1 MSLERYSP
9 EEREARILAL
19 KEKNEAF
26 TYETFGIAEKMPT
39 DAYAEPPFDAAAV
52 PHPRLFLNNDTIP
65 TLKRLFAKDAA
76 DESVAPIRELFWKYA
91 DRDDVTDGFVEL
103 GEPILYRAGTLHA
116 PDGDYY
122 LKNKIDLELMAS
134 LEAKALAYLITD
146 DELYAYEAILGA
158 KNAMLT
164 LRFWD
169 NKQQDTYWG
178 AAMLA
183 SVVARIYDWCYPILS
198 GTDRLQIIAG
208 VRTKL
213 LWQLEFNY
221 PPSNMHAVSG
231 HGTGRQFFI
240 DYLSLAIAFANE
252 RPDWWSFVGGRFY
265 QEYIPVVNAMYS
277 SGFISQGTWYGTS
290 KWYWHLASIYILNT
304 LGDTKAISD
313 GAVRSAYTAAA
324 HIMPNKK
331 FVQTGENRG
340 AQNHY
345 VDGDGNVGIYWLLL
359 SAALTKNPDF
369 LTIARNYSP
378 DLANPDLYMYK
389 LSPAFLAIFA
399 AASLGIPERKE
410 LTLPTIVYNGYPG
423 GQTIIR
429 KDWSENS
436 PYVLMK
442 ILDKTMANHEHRDS
456 GMFQIYYKGLLAC
469 DSGIYK
475 GVLYGKNH
483 WRYYLQATV
492 AHNAMLVYDAKYRDT
507 LPETERKYYSGSQV
521 DLRQANTI
529 EIWNSGPYD
538 FAKIL
543 GHAECDGKFAYIS
556 GNNTNAYVAETVDYS
571 KRSMLTV
578 LRDGDVPALFFV
590 YDDVTSKNE
599 NAIKKFLLHT
609 VNEPTVEGNRI
620 TATNGDG
627 KLTLT
632 SLFGADKIEKI
643 GGAGKGFWVGE
654 DAECGYNVTDDVEEF
669 GIDTLF
675 GRVELSATGNK
686 TDKMLNVIYVT
697 DKDSTAK
704 ITPLLIDTDKLV
716 GAVMGDTVGVF
727 MKSRSAEAEEFS
739 FTANGS
745 GELEYYICGVAAG
758 EWTVSQSG
766 RAPLT
771 AKSDPDGGILRFTAP
786 AGEITLTPKEIT
798 K

>member
-1 MSLERYSP
+1 MLLERYSP

-65 TLKRLFAKDAA
+65 TLKRLFAKDAT

-103 GEPILYRAGTLHA
+103 GEPILYRKGTLHA

-158 KNAMLT
+158 KNAILT

-183 SVVARIYDWCYPILS
+183 SVVARIYDWCYPVLS

-313 GAVRSAYTAAA
+313 GAVRSAYTAVA
-324 HIMPNKK
+324 HILPNKK

-345 VDGDGNVGIYWLLL
+345 IDGDGNVGIYWLLL

-369 LTIARNYSP
+369 LTVARNYSP

-529 EIWNSGPYD
+529 EMWNSGPYD

-556 GNNTNAYVAETVDYS
+556 GNNTNAYIAETVDYS

-627 KLTLT
+627 MLTLT

-654 DAECGYNVTDDVEEF
+654 DADHGYNVTDDVEEF
-669 GIDTLF
+669 GTDTLY
-675 GRVELSATGNK
+675 GRVELSTTGNK
-686 TDKMLNVIYVT
+686 TDKMLNVMYVT
-697 DKDSTAK
+697 DKDSSAK
-704 ITPLLIDTDKLV
+704 ITPLLIDTDKLA
-716 GAVMGDTVGVF
+716 GAIMGDTVGVF
-727 MKSRSAEAEEFS
+727 MKSRSGEAEEFS
-739 FTANGS
+739 FSTS
-745 GELEYYICGVAAG
+745 GDGMLDFYVCGVVG
-758 EWTVSQSG
+758 GSWTVSVDGEELCTLSTTDESG
-766 RAPLT
+766 MLNFSAN
-771 AKSDPDGGILRFTAP
+771 
-786 AGEITLTPKEIT
+786 AGDITISPKA
-798 K
+798 

>member
-1 MSLERYSP
+1 MLHEGYSP
-9 EEREARILAL
+9 EKREARILEL

-26 TYETFGIAEKMPT
+26 TYEVFGIAEKMPT
-39 DAYAEPPFDAAAV
+39 DAYSEPPFDAAAV
-52 PHPRLFLNNDTIP
+52 PHPRLFLNGDTIP
-65 TLKRLFAKDAA
+65 TLKRLFAKDST
-76 DESVAPIRELFWKYA
+76 DESVAPIRELLWQYA
-91 DRDDVTDGFVEL
+91 DRDDVTDGFPEV
-103 GEPILYRAGTLHA
+103 GEPILYRAGTRHA
-116 PDGDYY
+116 PDADYY
-122 LKNKIDLELMAS
+122 LKNKIDLEQMAS
-134 LEAKALAYLITD
+134 LEAKALAYLITG
-146 DELYAYEAILGA
+146 DELYALEAILGA

-183 SVVARIYDWCYPILS
+183 SVVARIYDWCYPVLS

-304 LGDTKAISD
+304 LGDTKTISD
-313 GAVRSAYTAAA
+313 GAVSSAYTAAA

-369 LTIARNYSP
+369 LTVARNYSP
-378 DLANPDLYMYK
+378 DLAKPDLYMYK

-399 AASLGIPERKE
+399 AASLAIPERKE

-529 EIWNSGPYD
+529 EMWNSGPYD

-556 GNNTNAYVAETVDYS
+556 GNNTNAYIAETVDYS

-578 LRDGDVPALFFV
+578 LKDGDVPALFFV

-654 DAECGYNVTDDVEEF
+654 DADHGYNVTDDVEEF
-669 GIDTLF
+669 GTDTLY
-675 GRVELSATGNK
+675 GRVELSTTGNK
-686 TDKMLNVIYVT
+686 TDKMLNVMYVT
-697 DKDSTAK
+697 DKDSSAK
-704 ITPLLIDTDKLV
+704 ITPILIETDKLA

-727 MKSRSAEAEEFS
+727 MKSRSGEADEFS
-739 FTANGS
+739 FSAG
-745 GELEYYICGVAAG
+745 GDGMLDCYVCGVNG
-758 EWTVSQSG
+758 GTWTVSVNGQSIG
-766 RAPLT
+766 DINVTDDSGMLNFKA
-771 AKSDPDGGILRFTAP
+771 S
-786 AGEITLTPKEIT
+786 AGEITVTPRKSI
-798 K
+798 

>member
-9 EEREARILAL
+9 EEREARILSL

-76 DESVAPIRELFWKYA
+76 DGSVAPIRELFWKYA

-183 SVVARIYDWCYPILS
+183 SVVARIYDWCYPALS

-304 LGDTKAISD
+304 LGDTKSISD

-369 LTIARNYSP
+369 LTVARNYSP
-378 DLANPDLYMYK
+378 DLAKPDLYMYK

-507 LPETERKYYSGSQV
+507 LPEAERKYYSGSQV

-529 EIWNSGPYD
+529 EMWNSGPYD

-556 GNNTNAYVAETVDYS
+556 GNNTGAYIAETVDYS

-654 DAECGYNVTDDVEEF
+654 DAECGYNVTDDVEEL
-669 GIDTLF
+669 GTDTLF
-675 GRVELSATGNK
+675 GRVELSTTGNK
-686 TDKMLNVIYVT
+686 TDKMLNVMYVT
-697 DKDSTAK
+697 DKDSTV
-704 ITPLLIDTDKLV
+704 TLNPVLIETDRLV
-716 GAVMGDTVGVF
+716 GALIGDTVGVF
-727 MKSRSAEAEEFS
+727 MKSRSGENEEFS

-745 GELEYYICGVAAG
+745 GELEYYICGVMAG

-771 AKSDPDGGILRFTAP
+771 AKSEPDGGILRFTAT

>member
-65 TLKRLFAKDAA
+65 TLKRLFAKDAT

-91 DRDDVTDGFVEL
+91 DRDDVTNGFSEV
-103 GEPILYRAGTLHA
+103 GEPILYRGGTRHA

-122 LKNKIDLELMAS
+122 LKNKIDKHQIAS
-134 LEAKALAYLITD
+134 LEAKALAYLITG
-146 DELYAYEAILGA
+146 DELYALEAILGA
-158 KNAMLT
+158 KNAILT

-178 AAMLA
+178 AAILA
-183 SVVARIYDWCYPILS
+183 AVVARIYDWCYPTLS
-198 GTDRLQIIAG
+198 GTDRLQIIGG

-221 PPSNMHAVSG
+221 PPSNLHAVSG

-277 SGFISQGTWYGTS
+277 SGFISQGTYYGTR
-290 KWYWHLASIYILNT
+290 KWYWHLASIYMLNT
-304 LGDTKAISD
+304 LGDTAAFSD

-331 FVQTGENRG
+331 FIQTGENSG
-340 AQNHY
+340 WKNHY
-345 VDGDGNVGIYWLLL
+345 PDGDGGVGTYWLLL

-378 DLANPDLYMYK
+378 DLTK
-389 LSPAFLAIFA
+389 LDIGEYQTSPAILAIFA
-399 AASLGIPERKE
+399 AASLGKPEKKE
-410 LTLPTIVYNGYPG
+410 LDLPTIVYNGYPG

-456 GMFQIYYKGLLAC
+456 GTFQIYYKGLLAC

-475 GVLYGKNH
+475 GVLYGKEH
-483 WRYYLQATV
+483 WKHYLQATV
-492 AHNAMLVYDAKYRDT
+492 AHNGMLVYDAAYRDT
-507 LPETERKYYSGSQV
+507 LPEAERKYYSGSQRH
-521 DLRQANTI
+521 LWEASTI
-529 EIWNSGPYD
+529 EKWNSGQYD

-543 GHAECDGKFAYIS
+543 GHAECEGKFAYIS
-556 GNNTNAYVAETVDYS
+556 GNTTNAYVAETVDYV

-578 LRDGDVPALFFV
+578 LTDNEDIPMLFFV

-599 NAIKKFLLHT
+599 EAIKKFLLHT
-609 VNEPTVEGNRI
+609 VNEPTLEGN
-620 TATNGDG
+620 TVTVTQDGG

-632 SLFGADKIEKI
+632 SLLGADKIEKI
-643 GGAGKGFWVGE
+643 GGEGKEFWVGE
-654 DAECGYNVTDDVEEF
+654 DAEHGYNVTDAVESLGVES
-669 GIDTLF
+669 LF
-675 GRVELSATGNK
+675 GRVELSATGRP

-697 DKDSTAK
+697 DKDSSAK
-704 ITPLLIDTDKLV
+704 ITPILIETDKLA
-716 GAVMGDTVGVF
+716 GAYAD
-727 MKSRSAEAEEFS
+727 
-739 FTANGS
+739 
-745 GELEYYICGVAAG
+745 GVAA
-758 EWTVSQSG
+758 
-766 RAPLT
+766 LF
-771 AKSDPDGGILRFTAP
+771 AKSRDGEDGEIEFTLPSDAEVYVSGLADGKWSVTGGFTGEIETESTSDGTPSGLIRFTAS
-786 AGEITLTPKEIT
+786 AGRVSLK
-798 K
+798 KF